1 MPIETTPA
9 SADIQFL
16 NDRIYEFNASTTGI
30 DNGAFL
36 TILVRDDPGTIVA
49 GLLGW
54 TWGDCCEIKT
64 LWVQADRRRQGL
76 GSRLL
81 AAAETEARRRG
92 VRQIVLSSH
101 TPGSGVLSS
110 ARVRNPHRHRGIP
123 VSTRAALPPEV
134 ADLTEFEIIP
144 VITSAETETRPV
156 RRRPNRSCPLWQRS
170 SDVVDCGSTGGAALP
185 PVSRGKGSPIP

>member
-16 NDRIYEFNASTTGI
+16 DDRIYEFNTSTTGI

-36 TILVRDDPGTIVA
+36 TILVRDDAGTIVA
-49 GLLGW
+49 GLHGW

-64 LWVQADRRRQGL
+64 LWVHADRRRQGL

-92 VRQIVLSSH
+92 ARQIVLSSH
-101 TPGSGVLSS
+101 AFQAP
-110 ARVRNPHRHRGIP
+110 AFYHRHGYETLFVIEGYPSPHGQHYLRKW
-123 VSTRAALPPEV
+123 
-134 ADLTEFEIIP
+134 LT
-144 VITSAETETRPV
+144 
-156 RRRPNRSCPLWQRS
+156 
-170 SDVVDCGSTGGAALP
+170 
-185 PVSRGKGSPIP
+185 

>member
-1 MPIETTPA
+1 MNELRIETTPA

-49 GLLGW
+49 GLHGW

-92 VRQIVLSSH
+92 ARQIVLSSH
-101 TPGSGVLSS
+101 TFQAP
-110 ARVRNPHRHRGIP
+110 AFYHRHGYETLI
-123 VSTRAALPPEV
+123 
-134 ADLTEFEIIP
+134 
-144 VITSAETETRPV
+144 VIEGYP
-156 RRRPNRSCPLWQRS
+156 
-170 SDVVDCGSTGGAALP
+170 
-185 PVSRGKGSPIP
+185 SPHGQHYLRKRLI

>member
-16 NDRIYEFNASTTGI
+16 DDRIYEFNTSTTGI

-36 TILVRDDPGTIVA
+36 TILVRDDAGTIVA
-49 GLLGW
+49 GLHGW

-81 AAAETEARRRG
+81 VAAETEARRRG
-92 VRQIVLSSH
+92 ARQIVLSSH
-101 TPGSGVLSS
+101 TFQAP
-110 ARVRNPHRHRGIP
+110 AFYHRHGYETLFVIQGYPSPHGQHYLRK
-123 VSTRAALPPEV
+123 RLV
-134 ADLTEFEIIP
+134 A
-144 VITSAETETRPV
+144 
-156 RRRPNRSCPLWQRS
+156 
-170 SDVVDCGSTGGAALP
+170 
-185 PVSRGKGSPIP
+185 

>member
-1 MPIETTPA
+1 MNELRIETTPA

-49 GLLGW
+49 GLHGW

-92 VRQIVLSSH
+92 ARQIVLSSH
-101 TPGSGVLSS
+101 TFQAP
-110 ARVRNPHRHRGIP
+110 AFYHRHGYETLIVIEGYPSPHGQHYLRKW
-123 VSTRAALPPEV
+123 
-134 ADLTEFEIIP
+134 LT
-144 VITSAETETRPV
+144 
-156 RRRPNRSCPLWQRS
+156 
-170 SDVVDCGSTGGAALP
+170 
-185 PVSRGKGSPIP
+185 

>member
-1 MPIETTPA
+1 MDELRIETTPA

-16 NDRIYEFNASTTGI
+16 DDRIYEFNASTTGI

-36 TILVRDDPGTIVA
+36 TILVRDDAGTIVA
-49 GLLGW
+49 GLHGW

-92 VRQIVLSSH
+92 ARQIVLSSH
-101 TPGSGVLSS
+101 TFQAPAFYHRQGYETLFVIEGYPS
-110 ARVRNPHRHRGIP
+110 PHGQHY
-123 VSTRAALPPEV
+123 L
-134 ADLTEFEIIP
+134 
-144 VITSAETETRPV
+144 
-156 RRRPNRSCPLWQRS
+156 RRRL
-170 SDVVDCGSTGGAALP
+170 VA
-185 PVSRGKGSPIP
+185 